1 MKKFIILLALV
12 AYAGNLWSWND
23 PWYAPRTNIYG
34 DWIWKPDETYT
45 YKGHFHRAEGESYK
59 CLFDGDKTTKWCSV
73 ANGAAT
79 AIEETNVNRQSSNR
93 KFIFDGQ
100 LYIIRDDKVY
110 TITGQLCW

>member
-45 YKGHFHRAEGESYK
+45 YKGHFFFREKEADLLQTMKEQW
-59 CLFDGDKTTKWCSV
+59 DGFTLRIQT
-73 ANGAAT
+73 
-79 AIEETNVNRQSSNR
+79 ENVKISDTVSFYCQ
-93 KFIFDGQ
+93 DPADMGH
-100 LYIIRDDKVY
+100 Y
-110 TITGQLCW
+110 GM